1 MNEVMAYIAGLVDG
15 EGCITITQR
24 LEHRKGKP
32 KAYKYWNIRIEVAMT
47 HKETIEYLHEQL
59 VVDTLTSDRRCLIK
73 ILINGVGDAATEM
86 H

>member
-32 KAYKYWNIRIEVAMT
+32 KAYKYWNIRIEVAM
-47 HKETIEYLHEQL
+47 
-59 VVDTLTSDRRCLIK
+59 
-73 ILINGVGDAATEM
+73 INGVGDAATEM